1 MKLYIK
7 YSFIAAMTG
16 LLIACSS
23 SKPDVDNVPEQDLYT
38 KAEQELQ
45 NGNIRSS
52 ITILE
57 SLDKA
62 YPFGPYSQQVQLD
75 LIYAY
80 YKSGDLPLAI
90 ASIDRFLKL
99 NPTHPNVDWVIY
111 LRGLV
116 NMAQDDNQIQG
127 WFNVDRADR
136 ETSYAKAA
144 FKDFNYLV
152 ATFPN
157 SPYSYDAEKRLVF
170 LKDRLAKYQLKVA
183 QYYTDRGAYVAV
195 VNRVKDMLVTFPDT
209 DSAKHGLLLMRN
221 AYNQLGLKD
230 EAETT
235 SKLIEA
241 NLGNTSSPIDD
252 NKPFLWIF

>member
-1 MKLYIK
+1 MKLHLK

-16 LLIACSS
+16 LLMACSS
-23 SKPDVDNVPEQDLYT
+23 AKPDVENVPEKDLYAI
-38 KAEQELQ
+38 AEQELQ
-45 NGNIRSS
+45 SGNLKTS
-52 ITILE
+52 IANLE
-57 SLDKA
+57 ALDKA

-80 YKSGDLPLAI
+80 YKSGDLPVAI

-111 LRGLV
+111 IRGLA

-144 FKDFNYLV
+144 FKDFSHLVSNY
-152 ATFPN
+152 PN

-170 LKDRLAKYQLKVA
+170 LKERLAKYQLRVA
-183 QYYTDRGAYVAV
+183 QYYTERGAYVAV
-195 VNRVKDMLVTFPDT
+195 VNRVNDMLITFPDT
-209 DSAKHGLLLMRN
+209 DSAKHGLVLMRN
-221 AYNQLGLKD
+221 AYNQLGLSE
-230 EAETT
+230 EAEKTD
-235 SKLIEA
+235 KLIEA
-241 NLGNTSSPIDD
+241 NIGNTSSSIDS

>member
-1 MKLYIK
+1 MKLYLK

-23 SKPDVDNVPEQDLYT
+23 SKPDVESIPEKDLYSQ
-38 KAEQELQ
+38 ADQELQ

-52 ITILE
+52 IKILE
-57 SLDKA
+57 ELDKA

-80 YKSGDLPLAI
+80 YKSGDLPVAI

-111 LRGLV
+111 IRGLA

-136 ETSYAKAA
+136 DTSYAKAA
-144 FKDFNYLV
+144 FRDFTYLV
-152 ATFPN
+152 SNYPY

-183 QYYTDRGAYVAV
+183 QYYTKRGAYVAV
-195 VNRVKDMLVTFPDT
+195 VNRVNDMLVTFSDT
-209 DSAKHGLLLMRN
+209 DATKHALLLMRN
-221 AYNQLGLKD
+221 AYNKLELKD
-230 EAETT
+230 QMDTT
-235 SKLIEA
+235 NKLIEA
-241 NLGNTSSPIDD
+241 NANNTSSSISEDE
-252 NKPFLWIF
+252 PFLWIF